1 MPSADVI
8 AVPPHWRRS
17 ADPGNGVLVSARCPV
32 AGPTGVVALIRLEV
46 EPVSGSLPGW
56 RAEDLRTTATR
67 RTDFELDDEG
77 DYDLDGRE
85 VSYRRFAFRRDADD
99 LLCEQWAWLED
110 GLGYTLT
117 CTVGRADYLDYCDVF
132 EAVAATFDPQP
143 PPSPRATRSS
153 RSVTAWT
160 SVRAS

>member
-1 MPSADVI
+1 VPSADVI

-46 EPVSGSLPGW
+46 EPVSGSLPRW

-67 RTDFELDDEG
+67 RTDFELDDED

-143 PPSPRATRSS
+143 PASPRATRSS